1 MLGAELHW
9 LSGDLPFMT
18 QQNVDTN
25 ELHLWHLG
33 RRGSSRVC
41 GGVLWFFCYE
51 ALPNNPEENM
61 GELWDRICARCRSN
75 ATATHYGNLTLSSC
89 CKPRS
94 PKEDFPSLK
103 GKNPQIN
110 DILRPL
116 LEIWC
121 DVRPAY
127 HFETVRDMP
136 RNQVSIQDNL
146 EPPRRRCVFASCSG
160 IPSGGRH
167 RQFFAL
173 YFMLVNAA
181 DLEHRLFWNMTPKF
195 HFFYHWARTAAFLNP
210 RRSNCMQDEDYVGLI
225 KVWSGVSWDLPLQS
239 LPGIHEATYFSCDV
253 FIVSFTNNTS
263 RSKSHQQQQCHHHV
277 R

>member
-1 MLGAELHW
+1 
-9 LSGDLPFMT
+9 
-18 QQNVDTN
+18 
-25 ELHLWHLG
+25 
-33 RRGSSRVC
+33 
-41 GGVLWFFCYE
+41 
-51 ALPNNPEENM
+51 M
-61 GELWDRICARCRSN
+61 GEILDRICARCRSN
-75 ATATHYGNLTLSSC
+75 ATATPYGNLTLSSSC
-89 CKPRS
+89 NPGS

-103 GKNPQIN
+103 GKGAEVK
-110 DILRPL
+110 DLVRPL

-127 HFETVRDMP
+127 HFETVRDML
-136 RNQVSIQDNL
+136 RNEVSIQDIL
-146 EPPRRRCVFASCSG
+146 SLHADDVFLPAAEAY
-160 IPSGGRH
+160 RLVVATDN
-167 RQFFAL
+167 FFAL

-263 RSKSHQQQQCHHHV
+263 RSKSHQQQQRHHHV